1 MHPVEKTGSTT
12 TASPSMDP
20 YYQAIFDNA
29 FEFFG
34 TLDDSGRVVSLS
46 GRLFDRT
53 GINTNL
59 LVGQLF
65 SETVFWQSS
74 ENTARLVDKA
84 VADAA
89 SGKRAD
95 LIVDF
100 RVSADEKVPVELR
113 LQPLKNAQS
122 ANEI

>member
-1 MHPVEKTGSTT
+1 MRSADQTNSTN
-12 TASPSMDP
+12 TASQAVAPR
-20 YYQAIFDNA
+20 YRAIFDNA

-34 TLDDSGRVVSLS
+34 TLDGSGYVVELT

-53 GINTNL
+53 NTNTNL
-59 LVGQLF
+59 LAGQLF

-113 LQPLKNAQS
+113 LQP
-122 ANEI
+122 ITG